1 MAGKILVVGSLNM
14 DLVGCAS
21 RIPVA
26 GETVTGRAFF
36 DEPGGK
42 GANQAYAA
50 ARLGGKVAMLGRV
63 GSDDYGRR
71 MRANLER
78 VGCDVSSVL
87 AIPACASGIALI
99 FVADSGQNSII
110 IVPGANGR
118 FSPEDVEAA
127 GEHFKDAA
135 LVLLQL
141 ENPVPTVVAA
151 ARAARRA
158 GARVI
163 LDPAPAQTLPDELF
177 QLVDVLTPNE
187 TEATVLAGLPPR
199 RVDPPHAMAIA
210 HSLRERGA
218 RTVIVKLGEQGCVLA
233 AEGAARHL
241 PAQRVE
247 AVDTTAAGDVF
258 NAGLAV
264 GLGEGMDLVQA
275 CQFASRAAAVSV
287 TRMGAQIAAPTR
299 DEVEA
304 LAAGSPPL
312 GTRAKPDRDQ

>member
-36 DEPGGK
+36 EEPGGK

-50 ARLGGKVAMLGRV
+50 ARLGGRVAMLGRV

-78 VGCDVSSVL
+78 VGCDVRGVL
-87 AIPACASGIALI
+87 PIPNCASGIALI

-141 ENPVPTVVAA
+141 ENPVPTVMAA

-177 QLVDVLTPNE
+177 HLVDVLTPNE
-187 TEATVLAGLPPR
+187 TEATVLAGLPPG

-210 HSLRERGA
+210 HSLQERGA
-218 RTVIVKLGEQGCVLA
+218 PTVIVKLGEQGCVLA
-233 AEGAARHL
+233 DEGAARHF
-241 PAQRVE
+241 PAPRVQ

-264 GLGEGMDLVQA
+264 ALGEGRDLVQA
-275 CQFASRAAAVSV
+275 CRFASRAAAVSV
-287 TRMGAQIAAPTR
+287 TRMGTQVAAPTR

-304 LAAGSPPL
+304 LAAG
-312 GTRAKPDRDQ
+312 